1 MVTPPLFTLPEARE
15 AFREVRN
22 AHTIDFYALRR
33 GEERATASTF
43 RSDIAQRLALW
54 RSMGFRVID
63 GPFETLQQAKFEIA
77 LDRAY
82 TRADRP
88 QGLLGRA

>member
-15 AFREVRN
+15 ALWEVHN

-43 RSDIAQRLALW
+43 RSDIAQRFALW
-54 RSMGFRVID
+54 RSMGFCVLD
-63 GPFETLQQAKFEIA
+63 GPLETLQQAKFEIA
-77 LDRAY
+77 LDRARE
-82 TRADRP
+82 RADRR
-88 QGLLGRA
+88 QLTRSF